1 MILNRFVAGVG
12 SRDNLNSEKLQIKRY
27 MNRMAVTA
35 RINSLKKKQ
44 LSSPNTGETKSMFI
58 SLFLEKLD
66 IFVD

>member
-1 MILNRFVAGVG
+1 
-12 SRDNLNSEKLQIKRY
+12 
-27 MNRMAVTA
+27 MAVTA
-35 RINSLKKKQ
+35 RINSLKKQ

>member
-1 MILNRFVAGVG
+1 
-12 SRDNLNSEKLQIKRY
+12 
-27 MNRMAVTA
+27 MAVTA

-44 LSSPNTGETKSMFI
+44 LSSPKTGETKSMFI

>member
-1 MILNRFVAGVG
+1 M
-12 SRDNLNSEKLQIKRY
+12 IKRY